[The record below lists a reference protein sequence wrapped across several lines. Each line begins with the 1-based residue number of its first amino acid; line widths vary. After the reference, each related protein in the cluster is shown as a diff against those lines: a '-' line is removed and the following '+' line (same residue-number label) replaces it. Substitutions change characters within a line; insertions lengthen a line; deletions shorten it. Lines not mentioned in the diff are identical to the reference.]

1 MRNRLGCFWSSPVR
15 TPDVIPFDENYT
27 YFYMNITH
35 WHPKIYAEK
44 KLNANLLT
52 IILGTIRVLRPPPPA
67 TKTPESLRRQ
77 LETIDFTLAEF
88 ATENAALNHAATQP
102 NGQGLILKIKNLQ
115 GYVSAEQILKIQTTG
130 PGATTLSFNPPDLRE
145 QLATPVSSAFHAQS
159 HLQLIASIIDRVI
172 HISED
177 YLLKYPQKTQKLF
190 FWLAHPPGS
199 CPTARRTRVVY
210 PKQPATLFEV
220 VNRIPWYLSV
230 ISLRSAKPKFISR
243 S

>member
-27 YFYMNITH
+27 YFYMNMTH

-88 ATENAALNHAATQP
+88 ATENAALKSRGNPIPMARV
-102 NGQGLILKIKNLQ
+102 LFSKSKICKAM
-115 GYVSAEQILKIQTTG
+115 SARNK
-130 PGATTLSFNPPDLRE
+130 
-145 QLATPVSSAFHAQS
+145 SS
-159 HLQLIASIIDRVI
+159 R
-172 HISED
+172 
-177 YLLKYPQKTQKLF
+177 Y
-190 FWLAHPPGS
+190 
-199 CPTARRTRVVY
+199 
-210 PKQPATLFEV
+210 KQRDQALPH
-220 VNRIPWYLSV
+220 
-230 ISLRSAKPKFISR
+230 
-243 S
+243 